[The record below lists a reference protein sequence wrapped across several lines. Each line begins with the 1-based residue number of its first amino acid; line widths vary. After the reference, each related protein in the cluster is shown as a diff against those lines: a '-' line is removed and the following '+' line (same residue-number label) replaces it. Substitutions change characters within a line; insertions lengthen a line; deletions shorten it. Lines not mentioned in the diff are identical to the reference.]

1 MEIFNNII
9 AYPFKH
15 QTSTVTIGSFDGV
28 HLGHQK
34 VLQDLIK
41 DARQTGAKSV
51 VISFDPHPRI
61 YFDPNTDL
69 RLLNTTAEKTDL
81 LAKQGIDYLIL
92 QKFDQNFADQSPE
105 KFIQKLAE
113 NLNMKDLLIGYD
125 HRFGKDRQGGY
136 DFIRSLE
143 SKYHF
148 KTHKIEPV
156 RLNNLDL
163 SSTKIRQAL
172 KAGQVELAQQY
183 LGYPYFL
190 TGLVVKGHQLGRQLG
205 FPTAN
210 IEVQDSYKL
219 IPKQGVYVV
228 KSLIDGQP
236 VYGMMNIG
244 VRPTI
249 DGKKQ
254 ILEIHFF
261 DFNKDLYGREIPVYF
276 LKRLRDEKKFPNL
289 EALKNQLQK
298 DAGQARK
305 ILNL

>member
-1 MEIFNNII
+1 VEIFNNII

-41 DARQTGAKSV
+41 DARQTGAKSI

>member
-1 MEIFNNII
+1 MEILNEIN
-9 AYPFKH
+9 AYPFKN
-15 QTSTVTIGSFDGV
+15 QNSTVTIGSFDGV
-28 HLGHQK
+28 HLGHQR
-34 VLQDLIK
+34 VLQDLK
-41 DARQTGAKSV
+41 QKAHQTGAKSV
-51 VISFDPHPRI
+51 VISFEPHPRI
-61 YFDPNTDL
+61 YFDPHTDL
-69 RLLNTTAEKTDL
+69 RLLNTTAEKIDL
-81 LAKQGIDYLIL
+81 LAQQGIDSLIL
-92 QKFDQNFADQSPE
+92 QKFDQNFAAQSPE
-105 KFIQKLAE
+105 KFIQKLVK

-125 HRFGKDRQGGY
+125 HRFGKDRQGSY

-143 SKYHF
+143 DKYHF

-156 RLNNLDL
+156 MQNNLDL
-163 SSTKIRQAL
+163 SSTIIRQAL

-210 IEVQDSYKL
+210 IEVQDSHKL
-219 IPKQGVYVV
+219 IPKQGVYIV
-228 KSLIDGQP
+228 KSLIDGHP

-249 DGKKQ
+249 NGKKQ

-261 DFNKDLYGREIPVYF
+261 DFNQDLYGRQIPVYF

>member
-1 MEIFNNII
+1 VEIFNNII

>member
-41 DARQTGAKSV
+41 DARQTGAKSI